1 MERRHQPGPGIC
13 ESRPRQ
19 PTAGQMC
26 PRKVPVVTT
35 SPLPHNATKTQGSCP
50 QRSFGTFARLIG
62 SAFAFSQVNPLREC
76 YLRTHKMLR
85 GHTRI
90 FARAY
95 YPRLN
100 NVSNVAVGRTMCH
113 AGIKSARPSIA
124 SSSES
129 QWELTL
135 IELSCPYYLD
145 MNRRSRSDGRK
156 LSIPST
162 SRTLAKKHGEPST
175 NLLAGLDA
183 PLACALSRQ
192 TPSRHNS

>member
-1 MERRHQPGPGIC
+1 
-13 ESRPRQ
+13 
-19 PTAGQMC
+19 
-26 PRKVPVVTT
+26 VVTT

-162 SRTLAKKHGEPST
+162 SRTLATKHGEH
-175 NLLAGLDA
+175 
-183 PLACALSRQ
+183 RQ
-192 TPSRHNS
+192 TYWQVWTLLSPVPCLGKLHRVTTHEERSTQDWGSRVHQARQQPAVRPVKDSYT